1 MQATHFCLNFNQ
13 KQFEKLAERLEP
25 SAGGNPA
32 VATRI
37 GCEELKKLDRYAMCS
52 TVLQVIHILLKL
64 VLAAFVLLLGKWRLD
79 GCNKLDK
86 HKHTGSVFHTH
97 THTHILRH
105 TCTHTNK
112 YRRTGKCTKLPL
124 VNQQSRR
131 RKPQKPFDFPA
142 PCMLCISLSGSWIRY
157 V

>member
-86 HKHTGSVFHTH
+86 HKQTGSVFHTH
-97 THTHILRH
+97 THTQ
-105 TCTHTNK
+105 THVHAYEQIQTHWK
-112 YRRTGKCTKLPL
+112 MHKIAVGKSTE
-124 VNQQSRR
+124 
-131 RKPQKPFDFPA
+131 PQTQA
-142 PCMLCISLSGSWIRY
+142 PKTL
-157 V
+157 